1 VSSFIISIWVFERV
15 LYVSLIVSLSFAEMF
30 RRIEKTNIGG
40 AFGLIRVS
48 KSWMYAEI
56 FSLIARRISL
66 SRNDVSLSWIFSM
79 SKSSARFLNSGSSC
93 SFLISLYSCS
103 KSNSLSWVSI

>member
-1 VSSFIISIWVFERV
+1 
-15 LYVSLIVSLSFAEMF
+15 VSLSFIEMF
-30 RRIEKTNIGG
+30 RRIENTNIGG

-66 SRNDVSLSWIFSM
+66 SRKDVSLSWIFSM
-79 SKSSARFLNSGSSC
+79 SKSWARAVNSGRLC
-93 SFLISLYSCS
+93 FCFRLLYSCFRL
-103 KSNSLSWVSI
+103 KSVFSMLKLLREGL

>member
-1 VSSFIISIWVFERV
+1 VSSFIISICVFDRV
-15 LYVSLIVSLSFAEMF
+15 LYISLIVSLSFVEMF

-56 FSLIARRISL
+56 FSLIDLLISL
-66 SRNDVSLSWIFSM
+66 SRNVVSLSWIFSM
-79 SKSSARFLNSGSSC
+79 SKSSARFVYSGSSC
-93 SFLISLYSCS
+93 SFFISLYSCS
-103 KSNSLSWVSI
+103 MSWSVCSI